1 MLGGLPM
8 LDTLRADW
16 RISHDPLSRL
26 VLAVYRYGNWAEH
39 SRLRPLALWPCRVA
53 NLLLVRG
60 LAGCDLPR
68 QAQLGPGVQ
77 LHHGGRGVAV
87 SKRAVLGA
95 CCEIYQG
102 VSVGNR
108 DASGVPVLGDRV
120 TLGAYAAV
128 LGPVK
133 VGDRAKVGPHA
144 VVLTDVPPGA
154 LVRSPA
160 AEIVL
165 R

>member
-1 MLGGLPM
+1 M

-87 SKRAVLGA
+87 SKRAVLGPA
-95 CCEIYQG
+95 
-102 VSVGNR
+102 
-108 DASGVPVLGDRV
+108 
-120 TLGAYAAV
+120 
-128 LGPVK
+128 
-133 VGDRAKVGPHA
+133 
-144 VVLTDVPPGA
+144 
-154 LVRSPA
+154 VRSTRACPSA
-160 AEIVL
+160 TGTPRAC
-165 R
+165 RSSATGSPSAPTPPSWAQ

>member
-1 MLGGLPM
+1 M

-16 RISHDPLSRL
+16 QVSHDPLSRL
-26 VLAVYRYGNWAEH
+26 VLAVFRYGNWAER
-39 SRLRPLALWPCRVA
+39 SPLRALALWPYRVA

-68 QAQLGPGVQ
+68 QARVGPGLQ

-95 CCEIYQG
+95 CCQLYQG
-102 VSVGNR
+102 VAVGNR
-108 DASGVPVLGDRV
+108 DASGEPVLGDQV

-128 LGPVK
+128 LGPVT
-133 VGDRAKVGPHA
+133 VGDGASVGPHA
-144 VVLTDVPPGA
+144 VVLTDVPAGA
-154 LVRSPA
+154 LVRSPRT
-160 AEIVL
+160 EIVL